1 MTETLVL
8 ASGSAIRAKIL
19 SDIGLDFDII
29 KPDVDEASLKK
40 TYLNDGESLEK
51 LVAALADAK
60 ALAVTAPISSYV
72 IGSDQIMVHSSVLY
86 DKPVDM
92 DEAFNRLKLLQG
104 DTHKLINAVT
114 IVKEGRVLHRI
125 LQEVCLTMHKMTDEE
140 IKAYLAEAGPAIL
153 SSVGAYQVER
163 LGARLF
169 DKIEGDYFTVL
180 GLSVFPLLK
189 FLRSVDYLDY

>member
-72 IGSDQIMVHSSVLY
+72 IGSDQIMVHSGVLY

>member
-1 MTETLVL
+1 MTSMLIL

-19 SDIGLDFDII
+19 TDIGLDFEII

-40 TYLNDGESLEK
+40 TYLDDGAPLNE

-60 ALAVTAPISSYV
+60 ALAASAPQEAYV
-72 IGSDQIMVHSSVLY
+72 IGSDQIMVHEGVLY

-92 DEAFNRLKLLQG
+92 DEAFTRLRLLQG
-104 DTHKLINAVT
+104 KTHQLVNAVT
-114 IVKEGRVLHRI
+114 IAKSGRVIHQI
-125 LQEVCLTMHKMTDEE
+125 TAQASLTMHPMSDEE
-140 IKAYLAEAGPAIL
+140 IQRYLDEAGPAIL

-169 DKIEGDYFTVL
+169 EKIDGDYFTVL